1 MPDDRVGWPL
11 LQTIKGGSHK
21 KTGFHRKSSEIL
33 LLPTNLPKSLK
44 GSIGGKFANVEK
56 FPQTSFF

>member
-1 MPDDRVGWPL
+1 MLVKIDCVIWSVHDMPDDRVGWPL

-33 LLPTNLPKSLK
+33 PNNLPKSL
-44 GSIGGKFANVEK
+44 
-56 FPQTSFF
+56 